1 MSDNH
6 NPLAL
11 SEPSQPTTWTE
22 GDIPRRQGTC
32 NVLLIAPHGRPE
44 DDTNTGKLAREL
56 ADRLDCYAVI
66 NEKYIKTS
74 TAGVPKADPKKSIAD
89 LYKKSDAEL
98 PEIKP
103 LFLDHIT
110 HLKSKII
117 YKYKSLLILHIHG
130 IRTTNTP
137 KVAKLIPDY
146 KNKENALQLVIGYG
160 QWKNEDSRFTA
171 DTNQTVIPLIK
182 RLRKTGLESAIAP
195 TDPIKVKG
203 KKIWYCGWSESRL
216 NQALYDAQLPMQ
228 SIQIEFK
235 GKGVRDNQTN
245 RKKTV
250 GMFAEAIKPFLV
262 SAVQNDAIQQIR
274 AGDIDLDNEQFKA
287 RIDEINSDSVEFKRL
302 VKSVETDGVLNNI
315 IVREL
320 SDQSNGKLYQ
330 LISGFRRMAALNESK
345 NGADNFET
353 TTVMAKI
360 LKASVSNDDAYRISF
375 TENLARKDLSLW
387 EIAQA
392 CAEIKK
398 KMEASGKPKG
408 DIDNHIANLIQKDP
422 RTVRRY
428 LKLATIINKDIQ
440 KAVHSGNISPTMA
453 LEIGKTDL
461 VKDDPDNI
469 SALLNYLDAH
479 PKTTRQFEKVYSNL
493 EFCCECSKMPLPA
506 VLTCKNADDFLSLKK
521 KELEKRVEHL
531 RSKTGKEY
539 TDILKG
545 RAGSLIKET
554 GDIDAGLKKKDAA
567 AEFKKNH
574 KNIVDKINEAF
585 HKSDID
591 GKFKIKLAPASGD
604 DHVTVTIT
612 VPENQVWQAFDAVSG
627 ANNSN
632 SGRNVRKGD
641 M

>member
-1 MSDNH
+1 M
-6 NPLAL
+6 
-11 SEPSQPTTWTE
+11 TY
-22 GDIPRRQGTC
+22 DITR
-32 NVLLIAPHGRPE
+32 LIAESLDSYAIVNPTYRKPPKRKDPLTKKIILNQNGKPVRWKPNKWKKWIDLNRNDQVHKYLRTEFADQLLQMTETIIKKFGNALVLWIHGV
-44 DDTNTGKLAREL
+44 DDNNLTPDNTFGNRAGMEALIGVGQGNPDSLTANKITVEKLVEAL
-56 ADRLDCYAVI
+56 GS
-66 NEKYIKTS
+66 N
-74 TAGVPKADPKKSIAD
+74 P
-89 LYKKSDAEL
+89 
-98 PEIKP
+98 IKP
-103 LFLDHIT
+103 IKAAL
-110 HLKSKII
+110 
-117 YKYKSLLILHIHG
+117 
-130 IRTTNTP
+130 
-137 KVAKLIPDY
+137 AK
-146 KNKENALQLVIGYG
+146 
-160 QWKNEDSRFTA
+160 
-171 DTNQTVIPLIK
+171 
-182 RLRKTGLESAIAP
+182 
-195 TDPIKVKG
+195 KG
-203 KKIWYCGWSESRL
+203 SDYCGRHNNNM
-216 NQALYDAQLPMQ
+216 NQFFIKKYGLDKVE
-228 SIQIEFK
+228 SIQIEI
-235 GKGVRDNQTN
+235 
-245 RKKTV
+245 KKTGFRESENYV
-250 GMFAEAIKPFLV
+250 ATAETIANAMSKMIVQSPQENTEQVTSDSADQKDKIQRIK
-262 SAVQNDAIQQIR
+262 
-274 AGDIDLDNEQFKA
+274 AGDIDLDNGQFKA
-287 RIDEINSDSVEFKRL
+287 RIDEIDSDSVEFKRL
-302 VKSVETDGVLNNI
+302 VKSVEIDGVLNNI

-320 SDQSNGKLYQ
+320 SDQSNGKFYQ
-330 LISGFRRMAALNESK
+330 LISGFRRMAALKESK

-392 CAEIKK
+392 CTEIKK

-428 LKLATIINKDIQ
+428 LKLATIKNKDIQ